1 MNSLGLYQLNEL
13 IIGPFILTG
22 YTVVKLIFLNIITFI
37 FLLFLLFRG
46 FEADDL

>member
-1 MNSLGLYQLNEL
+1 MNSLVLYQLNEL

-22 YTVVKLIFLNIITFI
+22 YTVVKLIFLNITFI
-37 FLLFLLFRG
+37 FLLFLLFLG